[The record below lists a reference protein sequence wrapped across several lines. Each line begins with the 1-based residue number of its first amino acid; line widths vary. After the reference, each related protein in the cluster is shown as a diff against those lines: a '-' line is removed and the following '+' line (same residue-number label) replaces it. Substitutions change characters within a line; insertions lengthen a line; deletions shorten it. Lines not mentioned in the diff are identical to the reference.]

1 MGQQLPSDVQQ
12 GVSQAQQQAQAGAQE
27 AGKYVEQAQKAG
39 QSVQGNLP
47 KPPSGARWS
56 LNSW

>member
-1 MGQQLPSDVQQ
+1 MPSEVQQ
-12 GVSQAQQQAQAGAQE
+12 GISQAQQQAQAGAQE

-47 KPPSGARWS
+47 KPPGGARWS